1 MALQQF
7 DYFPAEFQPRRRDDL
22 SPAAAEWIG
31 WAGIWEAA
39 FLIDEGPYSGEFAC
53 TVKLKRDGTYSGGRP
68 YPPAEAFAWV
78 PQFDLLL
85 PTIDAETTARIIEER
100 RRERSGQAR

>member
-22 SPAAAEWIG
+22 TPQAAEWIG
-31 WAGIWEAA
+31 WAGIWQAA
-39 FLIDEGPYSGEFAC
+39 FLIEDGPYAGEFAC
-53 TVKLKRDGTYSGGRP
+53 VVKLKRDGTYPGGRP
-68 YPPAEAFAWV
+68 YPPADAFAWV

-85 PTIDAETTARIIEER
+85 PTISEADTKRIIREREEER
-100 RRERSGQAR
+100 STLH